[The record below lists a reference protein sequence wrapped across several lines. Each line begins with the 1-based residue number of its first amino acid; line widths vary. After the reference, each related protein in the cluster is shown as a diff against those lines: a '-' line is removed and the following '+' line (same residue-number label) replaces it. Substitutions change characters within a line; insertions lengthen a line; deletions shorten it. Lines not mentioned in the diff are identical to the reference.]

1 MQDKTIIATF
11 KKLETHMNQYIQ
23 ANQQNMQQ
31 AFNALTGITI
41 TLDAFIGS
49 MVERGIIT
57 ADEVRVAIQRE
68 QQKRQAQMAA
78 QQQQQKKME
87 QPVID
92 TEANAA
98 PTVEAEME
106 SEDSAGSPG
115 VSA

>member
-11 KKLETHMNQYIQ
+11 KKLENHMNQYIQ

-31 AFNALTGITI
+31 AFNAITGLTI
-41 TLDAFIGS
+41 TLDAFIGAL
-49 MVERGIIT
+49 VERGIIT
-57 ADEVRVAIQRE
+57 GDEMRSAIQRE
-68 QQKRQAQMAA
+68 QQKRQAQMQA
-78 QQQQQKKME
+78 QAQQQKKIE

-106 SEDSAGSPG
+106 MEDSAGSPG
-115 VSA
+115 VSG